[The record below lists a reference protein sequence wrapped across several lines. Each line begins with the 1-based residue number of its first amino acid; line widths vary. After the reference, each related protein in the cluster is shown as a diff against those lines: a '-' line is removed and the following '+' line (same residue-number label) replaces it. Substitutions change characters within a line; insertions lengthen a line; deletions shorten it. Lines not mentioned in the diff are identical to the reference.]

1 MEYNELKDLYHKHFW
16 IGGMSSDISDKFA
29 LISLICYVTFKLKTK
44 NPDTTH
50 WSVVY
55 KLGKD
60 IVSEDVLKAISVIC
74 SEFDYGCTSFP
85 TFGIED
91 KQIPNK
97 IKELLGMILP
107 F

>member
-1 MEYNELKDLYHKHFW
+1 MEYKELKDLYHRHFW
-16 IGGMSSDISDKFA
+16 MGGMTSDLSDKLA
-29 LISLICYVTFKLKTK
+29 LISLICYIVYKVKLK
-44 NPDTTH
+44 NPDATY

-60 IVSEDVLKAISVIC
+60 IVSEDVLKAISIIC
-74 SEFDYGCTSFP
+74 EEFGYGCSYFP